1 MKSME
6 RTESFSTLYSY
17 SIASS
22 SNSQFPYEIV
32 TETPATAISISS
44 KLELT
49 APESIAETP
58 ASFRVK
64 DCVKQELPTDS
75 TMRVKEKEARTR

>member
-1 MKSME
+1 ME
-6 RTESFSTLYSY
+6 RTESPGTFYSY
-17 SIASS
+17 AITNSLSI
-22 SNSQFPYEIV
+22 SQFPYEIV

-49 APESIAETP
+49 APESIAETS

-75 TMRVKEKEARTR
+75 TMRVEEKEARTR

>member
-6 RTESFSTLYSY
+6 RTESLGTLYSY

-22 SNSQFPYEIV
+22 SKSQFAYEIV

-49 APESIAETP
+49 APEPTE
-58 ASFRVK
+58 ASAGSRAK
-64 DCVKQELPTDS
+64 DYVKQELPTDS
-75 TMRVKEKEARTR
+75 TMSVERKEARTR